1 MAKEK
6 RRKNA
11 PIAKIKR
18 GLYSSQPGT
27 IAIRKVPSVKEKSA
41 PEAIPVELHIR
52 GKPGIF
58 LGAKDDGSYIGIPQ
72 GTEGNILVIGGNG
85 SGKSTGVAMPTLATF
100 HGAIVATDIKGELSD
115 SYAELYRQGVIT
127 KPYIIFDPTQMDSP
141 SYDPFWLLSQDG
153 ENNIFND
160 VCDLA
165 RIIAP
170 VSPEDREPYWAETEQ
185 GVLAAVLFHYFK
197 LGLSFSE
204 TMCKTLSVPMR
215 DLCDEL
221 TKDPD
226 PHIRMLLGEMADMKP
241 ETMANFDR
249 GLRNK
254 IMVFA
259 ADPLISHAFRGEREG
274 AVCFNWDDLKDHN
287 IFLRI
292 PADKI
297 EQWGPAVNLMYSQL
311 FRYLERR
318 PEMHSAE
325 GESNPQTLILM
336 DEFARFGKLDK
347 ITAAMSTLRSKN
359 VNICLMIQSIAQL
372 DCIYGEKERRIIC
385 DNCQFKVILRAND
398 ADTQKYLGELIGTCT
413 CIQNAVS
420 AQKDQQL
427 TVTGYSVQLSETRD
441 WIIQPHMLATL
452 KDVLLLTPYGFCRA
466 RKRLPNEVIPS
477 QAPRS
482 SIVNQVADHCDPAFN
497 GAKKNKGAKLKSIKD
512 RITTASHRIA
522 GSPGHQES
530 RTAQMQDVDE
540 QEDRLR
546 AIGELVTAYL
556 PGLCQPESQCGEG
569 DPLQSLRAFLGEL
582 ANDQETVKRI
592 QEGAK
597 QRCINGKQSLRSCDV

>member
-1 MAKEK
+1 MSQKKKLKKASVAKL
-6 RRKNA
+6 N
-11 PIAKIKR
+11 R
-18 GLYSSQPGT
+18 GFHSSQPST
-27 IAIRKVPSVKEKSA
+27 ITIGKIPLLKEKPP
-41 PEAIPVELHIR
+41 PETIPTELRIN

-58 LGAKDDGSYIGIPQ
+58 FGAEDDSSYIGAPQ
-72 GTEGNILVIGGNG
+72 GTEGNILVVGGNG
-85 SGKSTGVAMPTLATF
+85 SGKSTGIAMPTLITWQ
-100 HGAIVATDIKGELSD
+100 GAICATDIKGELSNF
-115 SYAELYRQGVIT
+115 YVEQYRQGAVIR
-127 KPYIIFDPTQMDSP
+127 PYIIFDPTQMDSP

-153 ENNIFND
+153 ENNVFND

-185 GVLAAVLFHYFK
+185 GVLAAALLHYFNC
-197 LGLSFSE
+197 GLSFSE
-204 TMCKTLSVPMR
+204 AMCRTLSVPMR

-297 EQWGPAVNLMYSQL
+297 EQWGTAVNLMYSQL

-318 PEMHSAE
+318 PEMYSAE
-325 GESNPQTLILM
+325 WESDPQTLILM

-427 TVTGYSVQLSETRD
+427 AVTGYSVQLSETQD

-466 RKRLPNEVIPS
+466 RKRLPNEAIPS
-477 QAPRS
+477 PIPRS
-482 SIVNQVADHCDPAFN
+482 STVNQVADHCDPAFN
-497 GAKKNKGAKLKSIKD
+497 GAKKNKGAKLKPIKD
-512 RITTASHRIA
+512 RISTAFRRIA
-522 GSPGHQES
+522 ESPEHQES
-530 RTAQMQDVDE
+530 HTAMMQNRGE
-540 QEDRLR
+540 QDDRLR
-546 AIGELVTAYL
+546 AIGELVAKYL
-556 PGLCQPESQCGEG
+556 PELCRPESQCGEG
-569 DPLQSLRAFLGEL
+569 DQFQSLRAFLGEL
-582 ANDQETVKRI
+582 TNDREVFEQI
-592 QEGAK
+592 QKGAK
-597 QRCINGKQSLRSCDV
+597 QRCISGK